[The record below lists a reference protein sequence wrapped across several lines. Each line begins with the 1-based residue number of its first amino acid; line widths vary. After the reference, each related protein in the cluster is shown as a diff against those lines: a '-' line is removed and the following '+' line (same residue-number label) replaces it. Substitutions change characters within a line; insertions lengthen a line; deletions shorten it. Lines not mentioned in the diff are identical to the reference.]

1 MKDYGSEFPVI
12 RPKLSTILVVFAFGI
27 IIFVC
32 QSLFLLTLAG
42 VASGPA
48 AHPAPAHLA
57 HSFSPPQNSLPTD
70 PQAPPNGMDRVL
82 LAEVER

>member
-1 MKDYGSEFPVI
+1 MKDYGSDYPVI
-12 RPKLSTILVVFAFGI
+12 RPKMTTILA
-27 IIFVC
+27 IFLVGLMIFIGE
-32 QSLFLLTLAG
+32 SVFLLRLAG

-57 HSFSPPQNSLPTD
+57 HLLPSPSQSLPTD